1 MERQPITKEGF
12 EDLQT
17 ELKDLISKQRPKII
31 EDISEARA
39 HGDLKENAEYHAAKE
54 KQGWIETRIQHIN
67 YLIANSEIVDIKTIS
82 SDQIR
87 FGATVTYENIE
98 TEEQTTWKIVGEE
111 EADFKLKKI
120 SIKSPIAKALLGKEE
135 GDDVLINV
143 PKGKIEVEI
152 TEVKYI

>member
-12 EDLQT
+12 DDLQT
-17 ELKDLISKQRPKII
+17 ELKDLITRQRSKII
-31 EDISEARA
+31 EDIAEARA

-67 YLIANSEIVDIKTIS
+67 YLIANSEIVDIKTIKT
-82 SDQIR
+82 DKIR
-87 FGATVTYENIE
+87 FGATVTYENTE
-98 TEEQTTWKIVGEE
+98 TEEHTTWKIVGEE

-120 SIKSPIAKALLGKEE
+120 SIKSPIARALLGKEE
-135 GDDVLINV
+135 GDDVLINI
-143 PKGKIEVEI
+143 PKGKIEVEV